1 LNGEPGATGR
11 DRVVRGLSLR
21 LVGIALH
28 VLRLH
33 HHQPHRDP
41 AAAIAPPEPFAGG
54 ARGV

>member
-11 DRVVRGLSLR
+11 DRVVRGLSR